1 MRTRSVERTLEE
13 LAAAAHGDR
22 TEGDQTSADIAKN
35 CAFATGYGEPA
46 ASACG
51 GNRCSS
57 DRRSGDSVN
66 APEAVR
72 AIGY

>member
-22 TEGDQTSADIAKN
+22 TEGDQTSAHIAKN
-35 CAFATGYGEPA
+35 CAFATGYGESA
-46 ASACG
+46 AGVCG
-51 GNRCSS
+51 SNDRCG
-57 DRRSGDSVN
+57 DRRSSDSVN

-72 AIGY
+72 ASGC